1 MKPAPLSYAR
11 AATLQ
16 DAIGRLESS
25 AQDGRVMAGGQ
36 SLGPMLNLRLAEPK
50 EVIDISRLGE
60 LREAKIEGNVLA
72 IGACVTHAQIEDGEI
87 PDVTLGLMPFVAHG
101 IAYRAVRNRGTIGGS
116 IAHADPAADWLTT
129 TMALDAALR
138 LLGTAGPREIKVS
151 DFINGAMDT
160 ALGDGEIIT
169 HILVPRLSPRAR
181 WGHAKYAK
189 KLGDFAQSMA
199 VAVVDPERKFAR
211 IVLGQRA
218 EPPATMR
225 ATSGLL
231 AEQGCEPPPAA
242 LTAAIE
248 ADLTRARIDRGDR
261 TMHGA
266 ILARAVG
273 DLTA

>member
-11 AATLQ
+11 AATVQ
-16 DAIGRLESS
+16 DAISRLEWS
-25 AQDGRVMAGGQ
+25 ADEGRVMAGGQ

-50 EVIDISRLGE
+50 QVIDISQLSE
-60 LREAKIEGNVLA
+60 LRDAKIERSVLA
-72 IGACVTHAQIEDGEI
+72 IGACVTHAQIEDGEV

-138 LLGTAGPREIKVS
+138 LLGPAGLREIKVS
-151 DFINGAMDT
+151 DFIKGAMDT
-160 ALGDGEIIT
+160 AIGDNEIIT
-169 HILVPRLSPRAR
+169 HVLVPRLSSAAR

-189 KLGDFAQSMA
+189 KVGDFAQSMA
-199 VAVVDPERKFAR
+199 VAVVDPERTIAS
-211 IVLGQRA
+211 IVLSQRA
-218 EPPATMR
+218 EPPAIMR
-225 ATSGLL
+225 ATSELL
-231 AEQGCEPPPAA
+231 AEKGCEPPSAA
-242 LTAAIE
+242 LGAAVE
-248 ADLTRARIDRGDR
+248 ADLTRARIDRGDW

-273 DLTA
+273 DLMA